1 MLEDKRQYF
10 RIVINAFVRFY
21 QESRSSPTIY
31 YRQGVVK
38 NYSRGG
44 MFVSTKQLLPKG
56 SIVTMEIPIEDELKR
71 MAIVQVRGVVRR
83 FEDLAGQEGL
93 GIEFFELKD
102 SEHDDLQDWMAHLIV
117 E

>member
-44 MFVSTKQLLPKG
+44 MFVSTNKKIELGRKVSFFIEFKSNSCNGPLFLGKG
-56 SIVTMEIPIEDELKR
+56 IVTRSHSTGL
-71 MAIVQVRGVVRR
+71 AIR
-83 FEDLAGQEGL
+83 FVEFDMSKLQEC
-93 GIEFFELKD
+93 IF
-102 SEHDDLQDWMAHLIV
+102 WMIDNT
-117 E
+117 